1 MPYLCL
7 INLRCFHYEK
17 NKSTKGKK
25 MDKIDQII
33 LNELPNTTP
42 VNDQKRIIDINKID
56 VAYRELEDND
66 NQYEIMK
73 YILSCLSDQQIKETK
88 KILKV
93 WKQFE
98 RKLQKARNN

>member
-1 MPYLCL
+1 MAMLKKTNQPK
-7 INLRCFHYEK
+7 ETM
-17 NKSTKGKK
+17 NK
-25 MDKIDQII
+25 IEQII
-33 LNELPNTTP
+33 INELPNTTP

-73 YILSCLSDQQIKETK
+73 FILSCLSDQQIKDTK
-88 KILKV
+88 KLVKV
-93 WKQFE
+93 WKQYE

>member
-1 MPYLCL
+1 M
-7 INLRCFHYEK
+7 
-17 NKSTKGKK
+17 KK
-25 MDKIDQII
+25 TNQPKETMNKIDQII

-73 YILSCLSDQQIKETK
+73 FILSCLSDQQIKDTK
-88 KILKV
+88 KLVKV
-93 WKQFE
+93 WKQYE